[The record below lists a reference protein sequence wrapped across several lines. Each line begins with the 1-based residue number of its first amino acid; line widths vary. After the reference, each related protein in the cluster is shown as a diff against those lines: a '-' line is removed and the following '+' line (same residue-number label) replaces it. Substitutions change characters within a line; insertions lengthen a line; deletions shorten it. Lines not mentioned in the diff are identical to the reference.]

1 MTEVADRAETL
12 FKHRGTR
19 AVQRMVEHAP
29 SSGGLALWVHHRDVP
44 AADEAPPMGEPPATT
59 DGHTIFYA
67 SGFEQLALPR
77 QAGCVAHAVLH
88 IALRHAQRYQA
99 MQQRTGDADLQL
111 FNVCAD
117 AIVNSALAHLGW
129 MRLSATAVRLE
140 SLLEHALGLKL
151 DPEAALLAWDVERLY
166 RAVDDR
172 ATRPAAGSRPA
183 PQSGPRQPGGRTG
196 AQPRRQG
203 GGTGEADQ
211 GEGTQA
217 PDRTREDGPR
227 AAAVRAM
234 ARVDA
239 ADLKPCPG
247 TREAPEHEAEAARE
261 WCERLQRAHAGDG
274 AHSMLR
280 TLLADLPRPRTPWE
294 QVLRAHLAHALAQ
307 RPALSWSRPSRSWLA
322 NQGRSSAGR
331 RMPWE
336 PGSTASTHVP
346 RLVVVVDVSG
356 SIEDALCA
364 RFAGEI
370 EVLSRRLEAGLV
382 LVVGDDRVR
391 RVESF
396 GPGLGGLHDIAFH
409 GGGGTDFTPLLEE
422 AQRHRPDLIVVLTDL
437 QGPARF
443 QPKCPVIWAVPETQ
457 GDPVPPFGRLLR
469 LD

>member
-1 MTEVADRAETL
+1 MCPTDAATL
-12 FKHRGTR
+12 FTHRGTR

-29 SSGGLALWVHHRDVP
+29 STGGLALWVHHRDRR
-44 AADEAPPMGEPPATT
+44 ADGQVQLQDEPPATT

-99 MQQRTGDADLQL
+99 MQRRTGDADLQL

-129 MRLSATAVRLE
+129 LRLPDTSVRLE
-140 SLLEHALGLKL
+140 TLLATVLGLRL
-151 DPEAALLAWDVERLY
+151 DAEAALLAWDVERLY

-172 ATRPAAGSRPA
+172 AAAA
-183 PQSGPRQPGGRTG
+183 
-196 AQPRRQG
+196 
-203 GGTGEADQ
+203 
-211 GEGTQA
+211 
-217 PDRTREDGPR
+217 RTREDGPR
-227 AAAVRAM
+227 SAAVRAM
-234 ARVDA
+234 VRADA
-239 ADLKPCPG
+239 ADLKPGPG
-247 TREAPEHEAEAARE
+247 TRDAPEHEAEAARE

-274 AHSMLR
+274 AYSILR
-280 TLLADLPRPRTPWE
+280 TLLADLPRLRAPWE
-294 QVLRAHLAHALAQ
+294 QALRTQLAHGLAQ
-307 RPALSWSRPSRSWLA
+307 RPGLSWSRPSRSYLA

-336 PGSTASTHVP
+336 PGSTATTHVP

-370 EVLSRRLEAGLV
+370 EAISRRLEAALV
-382 LVVGDDRVR
+382 LIVGDDRVR
-391 RVESF
+391 RVETF
-396 GPGLGGLHDIAFH
+396 CPGATRLRDIAFH

-443 QPKCPVIWAVPETQ
+443 RPKCPVIWAVPESP
-457 GDPVPPFGRLLR
+457 GEVVPPFGRLLR

>member
-1 MTEVADRAETL
+1 MCPTDAAAL
-12 FKHRGTR
+12 FTHRGTR

-29 SSGGLALWVHHRDVP
+29 STGGLALWVHHRDRP
-44 AADEAPPMGEPPATT
+44 ADGQVQLQDEPPATT

-67 SGFEQLALPR
+67 PGFEQLALPR

-99 MQQRTGDADLQL
+99 VQRRTGDADLQL

-129 MRLSATAVRLE
+129 LRLPDTAVRLE
-140 SLLEHALGLKL
+140 ALLATVLGLRL
-151 DPEAALLAWDVERLY
+151 DAEAALLAWDVERLY

-172 ATRPAAGSRPA
+172 AAAA
-183 PQSGPRQPGGRTG
+183 
-196 AQPRRQG
+196 
-203 GGTGEADQ
+203 
-211 GEGTQA
+211 
-217 PDRTREDGPR
+217 RTREDGPR
-227 AAAVRAM
+227 SAAVRAM
-234 ARVDA
+234 VRADA
-239 ADLKPCPG
+239 ADLKPGPG
-247 TREAPEHEAEAARE
+247 SRDAPEHEAEAARE

-274 AHSMLR
+274 AYSILR
-280 TLLADLPRPRTPWE
+280 TLLADLPRLRTPWE
-294 QVLRAHLAHALAQ
+294 QALRAQLAHGLAQ
-307 RPALSWSRPSRSWLA
+307 RPGLSWSRPSRSYLA

-336 PGSTASTHVP
+336 PGSTATTRVP

-364 RFAGEI
+364 RFSGEI
-370 EVLSRRLEAGLV
+370 EAISRRLEAGLV
-382 LVVGDDRVR
+382 LIVGDDRVR
-391 RVESF
+391 RVETF
-396 GPGLGGLHDIAFH
+396 CPGATTLRDITFH

-422 AQRHRPDLIVVLTDL
+422 AQRHRPDFIVVLTDL

-443 QPKCPVIWAVPETQ
+443 RPKCPVIWAVPEAS
-457 GDPVPPFGRLLR
+457 GDVVPPFGRLLR